1 MRKMLKNKKGFTLVE
16 LMIVVVIMGI
26 LVAVAIPIYGAV
38 TENAERRTCAGNRE
52 TIQNT
57 VSTYQMTGGEGG
69 AQIPWDTV
77 EGQFNDVEPASY
89 PAAFLALFEGGEMP
103 ECPSGGVYSID
114 IVTDPTTGARSINV
128 ACLDATRN
136 PVHTDAGGVETE

>member
-38 TENAERRTCAGNRE
+38 TENAERRTCASNRE
-52 TIQNT
+52 TIASS

-69 AQIPWDTV
+69 AQIPWTTIEATFTGSDADT
-77 EGQFNDVEPASY
+77 Y
-89 PAAFLALFEGGEMP
+89 PNEFLALFEGGELP
-103 ECPSGGVYSID
+103 ECPAGGTYTID
-114 IVTDPTTGARSINV
+114 VVLDDATGARSINV
-128 ACLDATRN
+128 ACTAEGHVD
-136 PVHTDAGGVETE
+136 E